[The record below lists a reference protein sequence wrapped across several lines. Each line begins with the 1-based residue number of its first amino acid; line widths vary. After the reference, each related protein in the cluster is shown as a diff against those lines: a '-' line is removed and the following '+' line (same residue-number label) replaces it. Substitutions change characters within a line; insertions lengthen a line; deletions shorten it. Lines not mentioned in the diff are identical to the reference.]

1 MMVYRIGCIQIHQS
15 RSGFYWIVN
24 TSMSLWYRI
33 MNINGPF
40 EGFDSAIRQAEFEDD
55 RISER
60 GE

>member
-1 MMVYRIGCIQIHQS
+1 
-15 RSGFYWIVN
+15 
-24 TSMSLWYRI
+24 